1 MRRVFLPFVLA
12 AVVVAQC
19 SSAWAEPVFVNGLV
33 FPGNTL
39 AATRQPG
46 ANGGR
51 LGFFSDIYYDPNRDE
66 WWAVSDRGPGGGV
79 LDYATRVQRFTIDVH
94 PLLCFPTRPSCSRC
108 RSSSGLTAAGW
119 PWTSSSSVSPRRF
132 ARWSRRE
139 SRSSTSTTTD
149 GASSLHPS

>member
-94 PLLCFPTRPSCSRC
+94 PLPSRPDTTELFAVPIQFRPD
-108 RSSSGLTAAGW
+108 RRRVALDVAVERLAATIRAMEPKG
-119 PWTSSSSVSPRRF
+119 VSI
-132 ARWSRRE
+132 E
-139 SRSSTSTTTD
+139 HIYD
-149 GASSLHPS
+149 Y